1 MDEATALEQVVQGL
15 EARFSSV
22 DAATIRSV
30 VDEVH
35 RTFDGPV
42 RDYVPLL
49 VERAS
54 RERLFA
60 LVAEPGD
67 LTAAPPSDPQADP
80 TAGAPASPTAP
91 PVAHGRWNAVSV

>member
-1 MDEATALEQVVQGL
+1 MDEATALEQVVQAL
-15 EARFSSV
+15 VARFASV
-22 DAATIRSV
+22 DAETIRSV

-35 RTFDGPV
+35 GTFDGPV

-54 RERLFA
+54 RERLRA
-60 LVAEPGD
+60 LVAES
-67 LTAAPPSDPQADP
+67 TVPSADP
-80 TAGAPASPTAP
+80 TVGTASSPTAP

>member
-67 LTAAPPSDPQADP
+67 LTAAPPSDP

>member
-15 EARFSSV
+15 VARFESV
-22 DAATIRSV
+22 DAATVRSV
-30 VDEVH
+30 VEEVH

-54 RERLFA
+54 RDRLSA
-60 LVAEPGD
+60 LV
-67 LTAAPPSDPQADP
+67 SQA
-80 TAGAPASPTAP
+80 TVPA
-91 PVAHGRWNAVSV
+91 

>member
-15 EARFSSV
+15 VARFASV
-22 DAATIRSV
+22 DAATVRSV
-30 VDEVH
+30 VEEVH

-54 RERLFA
+54 RDRLSA
-60 LVAEPGD
+60 LV
-67 LTAAPPSDPQADP
+67 SQA
-80 TAGAPASPTAP
+80 TVPA
-91 PVAHGRWNAVSV
+91 